1 MEPTTPLIC
10 QLLLAEKDLNVDKIL
25 TFTPIL
31 KRGCKRYTTPKD
43 KENFCI
49 NI

>member
-1 MEPTTPLIC
+1 MEPITPLTH

-31 KRGCKRYTTPKD
+31 KRGCKRYMTSKG
-43 KENFCI
+43 KKNFCI